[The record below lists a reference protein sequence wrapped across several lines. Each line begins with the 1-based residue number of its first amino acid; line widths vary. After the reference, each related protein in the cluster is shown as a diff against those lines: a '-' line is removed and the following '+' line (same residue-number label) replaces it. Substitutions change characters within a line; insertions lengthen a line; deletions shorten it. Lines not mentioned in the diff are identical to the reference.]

1 MGGTQILL
9 KVMKKLLLALAGVAM
24 MSGSAMAQDYEKNI
38 YGARAGLNVANI
50 SVDGY
55 SPNSKVGFHV
65 SGVYQRLLT
74 SSMPFYL
81 ETGLSFSQKGCKVG
95 SEVGDIK
102 VNSMYLQIPVMVNY
116 KFNIKDVVTLYPS
129 VGFYYGMGLG
139 GKIKGEGYKVDT
151 FGKEGAL
158 KRSDFGMRISGT
170 VEWKKFSF
178 GLGYE
183 FGFINVGNNVNLGDV
198 DFDDED
204 MGFDGEDYGIAT
216 PKVKT
221 GNFFT
226 SIGYNF

>member
-116 KFNIKDVVTLYPS
+116 KFLSSTYKCN
-129 VGFYYGMGLG
+129 FLG
-139 GKIKGEGYKVDT
+139 ADNKQ
-151 FGKEGAL
+151 
-158 KRSDFGMRISGT
+158 
-170 VEWKKFSF
+170 
-178 GLGYE
+178 
-183 FGFINVGNNVNLGDV
+183 
-198 DFDDED
+198 
-204 MGFDGEDYGIAT
+204 
-216 PKVKT
+216 
-221 GNFFT
+221 
-226 SIGYNF
+226 